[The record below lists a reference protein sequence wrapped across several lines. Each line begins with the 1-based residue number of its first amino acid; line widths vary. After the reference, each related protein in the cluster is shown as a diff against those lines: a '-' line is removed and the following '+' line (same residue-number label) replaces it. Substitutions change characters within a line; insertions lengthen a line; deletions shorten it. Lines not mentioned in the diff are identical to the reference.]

1 MLYVYRCSLLD
12 GLHFISINEA
22 LGPDGDSETWYFGCF
37 QGVSWVWAIWK
48 KNLNATFIVLIP
60 KNSEAMKVKDFRL
73 ISLMDGVYKLIAKVL
88 ANRMQMV
95 LRKFILGSQ
104 NAFVKENKF

>member
-1 MLYVYRCSLLD
+1 
-12 GLHFISINEA
+12 
-22 LGPDGDSETWYFGCF
+22 
-37 QGVSWVWAIWK
+37 
-48 KNLNATFIVLIP
+48 
-60 KNSEAMKVKDFRL
+60 MKVKDFRL

-104 NAFVKENKF
+104 NAFMKENKF

>member
-1 MLYVYRCSLLD
+1 MGNL
-12 GLHFISINEA
+12 
-22 LGPDGDSETWYFGCF
+22 
-37 QGVSWVWAIWK
+37 K
-48 KNLNATFIVLIP
+48 KESKCDIHSFIP
-60 KNSEAMKVKDFRL
+60 KNFEAMKVKDFRL

-104 NAFVKENKF
+104 NAFMKENKF